1 MSADFNVAL
10 YSDVDYDST
19 FQLNQ
24 KIDKAIWM
32 DNGAEVTFT
41 QEGERV
47 TVTTE
52 PFTYGRNL
60 VVRIAKL
67 VCKE

>member
-10 YSDVDYDST
+10 FTDVNYDSR
-19 FQLNQ
+19 FRLKE
-24 KIDKAIWM
+24 KISKATWM
-32 DNGAEVTFT
+32 DNGAEIAFT
-41 QEGERV
+41 QEGEQV

-60 VVRIAKL
+60 VVRVAKIL
-67 VCKE
+67 CE